1 MDAAVFSADDGLLAT
16 AGGDSNVTLWDTRTW
31 QPVGIIPGNGQPVMT
46 IAFSPADGRLIASGS
61 YDNEVRVWN
70 TTTTALVRT
79 FSGHTGAVWAVGF
92 SPDGKSLAS
101 ASGDRTVKIWKAPRI
116 D

>member
-1 MDAAVFSADDGLLAT
+1 
-16 AGGDSNVTLWDTRTW
+16 
-31 QPVGIIPGNGQPVMT
+31 MT
-46 IAFSPADGRLIASGS
+46 IAFSPADGRLIASGG

-101 ASGDRTVKIWKAPRI
+101 ASADKTVKIWKMP
-116 D
+116 